1 MTIPSNRC
9 PSLLVSLQGKPG
21 EGLRSYSLNLSSVR
35 KTKQRDA
42 IQKVFEESERPLSP
56 DEVRAEADKLFPG
69 IGIATIYRNLKSLVE
84 TGHLKVVEIPGAA
97 ALYEVSGLDHHHHFQ
112 CDDCEK
118 VFDIPGC
125 PGNLDHMTPPG
136 FQVSSHSITLF
147 GTCPDCKE

>member
-1 MTIPSNRC
+1 MTIPSNR
-9 PSLLVSLQGKPG
+9 SLRLVVSLWDNLG
-21 EGLRSYSLNLSSVR
+21 EGFRSGSLNLFLVR

-42 IQKVFEESERPLSP
+42 IQQVFEEAERPLSP

-97 ALYEVSGLDHHHHFQ
+97 ALYEVSGLAHHHHFQ

-118 VFDIPGC
+118 VYDIPGC